1 MIQLIVSLLPKVI
14 GLVIPAVGKLAD
26 KETPKVGQK
35 LAETGAKLFLGGGAM
50 LGGSASFT
58 LPDAPDSWSVL
69 IQNITALVGAVTSLI
84 GAIMVLV
91 GKTQTTDN
99 PDSDRDL

>member
-1 MIQLIVSLLPKVI
+1 MIKLIVSLLPKVI
-14 GLVIPAVGKLAD
+14 GLVVPAVGKLAD

-35 LAETGAKLFLGGGAM
+35 LAETGAKLFLGGGAL
-50 LGGSASFT
+50 LGGASTIT
-58 LPDAPDSWSVL
+58 LPEAPESWVVL
-69 IQNITALVGAVTSLI
+69 IQNITALIGAVTSLI
-84 GAIMVLV
+84 GAVMVLV